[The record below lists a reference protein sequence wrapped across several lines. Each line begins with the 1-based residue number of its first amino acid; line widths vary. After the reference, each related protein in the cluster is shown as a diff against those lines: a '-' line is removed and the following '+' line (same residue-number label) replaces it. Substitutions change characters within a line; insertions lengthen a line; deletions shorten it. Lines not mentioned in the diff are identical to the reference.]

1 MLDAYEILNSLL
13 EVIYVVDAETDKI
26 IYTNKPA
33 EELLGDCIGKTR
45 DEALSDKLTVH
56 KDKEVYKNSDNVTAR
71 IYSGSNG
78 ATYAIYSNPT
88 ALGGKK
94 VIIETAVDISAAE
107 EERKELKRRLRRKE
121 RSEKSFRIM
130 SYTDTLTGIYNRNK
144 FIDDCEEMSASKE
157 TNAGVMYMDLNGLKE
172 INDKHGHYSGDEA
185 LKCMA
190 DIISEIFGEN
200 NVYRVGG
207 DEFVAICRDI
217 DENSFNA
224 LVERLLDELERCD
237 YKAAVGSQYAH
248 EGSDINEIIKIADE
262 DMYRDKKYFYRNAGQ
277 SRRYRAKTDT
287 FTAISTP
294 EKIKNLI
301 KEERFV
307 IWFQPRFSVE
317 TGEFSGS
324 EALVRFFGEDDMIVS
339 PLDFI
344 PEMEDNNTIHLVDL
358 YVFKHV
364 CEYISGWIKNGKE
377 VKPVSM
383 NMSHA
388 TLRKPNIIENL
399 MDIWYDYGFPKEL
412 IVIEISEDQENG
424 GISDI
429 TNVLAELKKCGF
441 RLAIDNFG
449 AKYADL
455 YLFAD
460 FKFDILKLDGDM
472 VYKIENDNKTQI
484 LSTSIMQICHAE
496 NIKIVAAGVENEKE
510 IGILK
515 DIGCDEAQGY
525 YYEKPMSWNKFE
537 EKYL

>member
-1 MLDAYEILNSLL
+1 MLDAYEILNSLT
-13 EVIYVVDAETDKI
+13 EVIYIADAETDKI
-26 IYTNKPA
+26 IYINKPC
-33 EELLGDCIGKTR
+33 EELLGSCIGNTR
-45 DEALSDKLTVH
+45 SEALSDKLTIH
-56 KDKEVYKNSDNVTAR
+56 SDKEIYKNKSGTTAQ
-71 IYSGSNG
+71 IYSASNG
-78 ATYAIYSNPT
+78 IAYAVYSNT
-88 ALGGKK
+88 AVIDGKN
-94 VIIETAVDISAAE
+94 VIICTAADISGAE
-107 EERKELKRRLRRKE
+107 AERKELKRRLKRRE

-144 FIDDCEEMSASKE
+144 FIDDCEEMSSNGE
-157 TNAGVMYMDLNGLKE
+157 TNAGVMFMDLNGLKE

-185 LKCMA
+185 LKCIA
-190 DIISEIFGEN
+190 DIIAETFGEK

-207 DEFVAICRDI
+207 DEFVAICRDT

-224 LVERLLDELERCD
+224 LVERLLDELKSCE
-237 YKAAVGSQYAH
+237 YKAAVGSKYAG
-248 EGSDINEIIKIADE
+248 EGCDINEVIKIADE

-301 KEERFV
+301 HDERFV

-317 TGEFSGS
+317 DGEFSGS
-324 EALVRFFGEDDMIVS
+324 EALVRFFGEDDMIIS

-364 CEYISGWIKNGKE
+364 CEYISGWIKNGKK

-399 MDIWYDYGFPKEL
+399 MDIWYDHGFPKEL
-412 IVIEISEDQENG
+412 IVIEVSEDQENG

-441 RLAIDNFG
+441 SLAIDNFG

-460 FKFDILKLDGDM
+460 FRFDILKLDGDM
-472 VYKIENDNKTQI
+472 VYKIETDRKTQL
-484 LSTSIMQICHAE
+484 LSTSIMQICHDE
-496 NIKIVAAGVENEKE
+496 DIKIVAAGVENEKE
-510 IGILK
+510 IQVLK
-515 DIGCDEAQGY
+515 EIGCDEAQGY